1 MYREILWIRNNWQIF
16 VLREIKEK
24 VIADLKNIDSGNVGI
39 RDGDDDD
46 RDEGNGGV
54 SCTDADTRVARTRY
68 VDQREN
74 INHTGALDDIPTDEG
89 SRDEFELMGEGK
101 NNELWYYW

>member
-1 MYREILWIRNNWQIF
+1 M
-16 VLREIKEK
+16 
-24 VIADLKNIDSGNVGI
+24 KNIDSGNVGI
-39 RDGDDDD
+39 REGNDDD

-89 SRDEFELMGEGK
+89 SRDEFELMGTVKIMSYDTTG
-101 NNELWYYW
+101 NNMQN